1 MPSIGDAGGLDKGVE
16 EAGIVGDLVEPAP
29 GSELGAITER
39 AYAVAESG
47 PGQNGDVPHQKQG
60 PGVHPDQ
67 SSSHGIGFAA
77 AGGDP
82 GANVGSQGQ
91 GPHGGPAGAV
101 QCDAGRLG
109 RKPWRSAGGDD
120 GHTRRGGGS
129 GVFDHALKC
138 KPWLTHVGVNRAYG
152 ITENG
157 CCSAHQPWLWHLHL

>member
-1 MPSIGDAGGLDKGVE
+1 
-16 EAGIVGDLVEPAP
+16 
-29 GSELGAITER
+29 
-39 AYAVAESG
+39 
-47 PGQNGDVPHQKQG
+47 
-60 PGVHPDQ
+60 
-67 SSSHGIGFAA
+67 
-77 AGGDP
+77 
-82 GANVGSQGQ
+82 
-91 GPHGGPAGAV
+91 V
-101 QCDAGRLG
+101 QCDTGRLG

>member
-1 MPSIGDAGGLDKGVE
+1 MPSLGDAGGLGKGVE
-16 EAGIVGDLVEPAP
+16 EAGVVGDLVEPAP

-39 AYAVAESG
+39 AYAVAEG
-47 PGQNGDVPHQKQG
+47 GAGQNGDVPHQKQG

-101 QCDAGRLG
+101 QCDTGRLG

-138 KPWLTHVGVNRAYG
+138 KP
-152 ITENG
+152 
-157 CCSAHQPWLWHLHL
+157 